1 MDNNKIG
8 KFILNMRKEKNLTQK
23 ELGDK
28 LFVTDKAVSKW
39 ERGVSLPDITML
51 NKLSKILGVSVNDIL
66 DGTKESNR
74 KIDVN
79 KEIENIKE
87 MMNKKHKSKVKKIL
101 LCLALLVI
109 VIIYLIFKNIS
120 LGYDIKTVHYNHT
133 DRNIN
138 IGIPK
143 LSFMLK
149 NNDRSYSFKNF
160 RSAGILENEVKK
172 YLKTLKYST
181 CNNTIYYYNEKDNYS
196 IINYSVKNHFLYS
209 TISYEIV
216 EKDFCFTNKM
226 NEYSKKLSGLRK
238 FHTMNGDGISLSK
251 DVYFKPRLVVYFK
264 DDIDN
269 KKQNFNAELTVRYLH
284 QKDNYWDKILQEEI
298 EKSEGTYEIKE
309 DKLYYYRSKIDK
321 KIDGINIPDVSA
333 FKIEDGS
340 LILIDNYLSSY
351 EESIILK

>member
-1 MDNNKIG
+1 
-8 KFILNMRKEKNLTQK
+8 
-23 ELGDK
+23 
-28 LFVTDKAVSKW
+28 
-39 ERGVSLPDITML
+39 
-51 NKLSKILGVSVNDIL
+51 
-66 DGTKESNR
+66 
-74 KIDVN
+74 
-79 KEIENIKE
+79 
-87 MMNKKHKSKVKKIL
+87 
-101 LCLALLVI
+101 
-109 VIIYLIFKNIS
+109 
-120 LGYDIKTVHYNHT
+120 
-133 DRNIN
+133 
-138 IGIPK
+138 
-143 LSFMLK
+143 
-149 NNDRSYSFKNF
+149 
-160 RSAGILENEVKK
+160 
-172 YLKTLKYST
+172 
-181 CNNTIYYYNEKDNYS
+181 
-196 IINYSVKNHFLYS
+196 
-209 TISYEIV
+209 
-216 EKDFCFTNKM
+216 M